1 MEKLTSKTRKT
12 DVAVELFLLVSVSA
26 VAVTVTVAASE
37 VAVVVVVLFQCVDV
51 HVSAVFSQGQGTRLC
66 VGAN

>member
-1 MEKLTSKTRKT
+1 M
-12 DVAVELFLLVSVSA
+12 ELFFLVLVSV
-26 VAVTVTVAASE
+26 VAATVTVAASE

-66 VGAN
+66 VCAN